1 MPPHSSTN
9 FEIQKYY
16 QYEAKLNGV
25 HSRNNVPKIKGGA
38 YVINLDDYKSIGIH
52 WIALHVNGGNVTYFH
67 SFRVEHISKE
77 IKTFMGIRNITTNI
91 FRIQAHE
98 SIICGY
104 FCIGFI
110 NFMTK
115 GKNLLEYTNLFFPNE
130 FEVSDK
136 IILSYFQ

>member
-1 MPPHSSTN
+1 MPPHPSTN

-25 HSRNNVPKIKGGA
+25 HSRNNVSKIKDGA

-52 WIALHVNGGNVTYFH
+52 WIALYVNGGNVTYFH
-67 SFRVEHISKE
+67 SFRVEHILKE

-91 FRIQAHE
+91 FRIQAHK
-98 SIICGY
+98 SIMCGY

-110 NFMTK
+110 DFMTK
-115 GKNLLEYTNLFFPNE
+115 GKNLLEYTNLFSPSE
-130 FEVSDK
+130 FEMSDK
-136 IILSYFQ
+136 IILPYFQ